1 MVLNRVLGKDKLVK
15 DLLEEK
21 DRHIEEKEKRIQE
34 LEEKSN
40 SSFNSEI
47 SELKNQFE
55 VIEQNKEKLFERL
68 DEKNKRIETLEKEKQ
83 SLVERI
89 EHMEGLLDQAR
100 SKFEEEEDNSKEF
113 IDESCERQ
121 EIVNIVKQTIEE
133 NGGWINSGKLKEEVF
148 EEVPEVGST
157 LYNRLMNNIQ
167 YMKNEEMIESSS
179 NDKKDNTVDYIMS

>member
-21 DRHIEEKEKRIQE
+21 DRRIEEKEKRIQE

-47 SELKNQFE
+47 SELKDQFE

-68 DEKNKRIETLEKEKQ
+68 DEKNERIETLEKEKQ
-83 SLVERI
+83 SLMERI

-100 SKFEEEEDNSKEF
+100 SKFEEEDSSRKY
-113 IDESCERQ
+113 IDESYERQ
-121 EIVNIVKQTIEE
+121 EIVDIVKQTIEE

-167 YMKNEEMIESSS
+167 YMKNEGMIESSS